1 MVEKPMHLD
10 GNAAPRFAWMGRVAQ
25 PSFGPPLHDHDIWEL
40 VYYTS
45 GSGIVRVGETEHP
58 ISQGTLLCLPPHVPH
73 VQVCTEGY
81 TNYFL
86 GISGDLGAT
95 LDGSQVPTIYE
106 GADGSLLPLLAAM
119 HRESCQREVGW
130 QAVVDALFASLL
142 IILRR
147 RCATKIFPA
156 VERLKHMLC
165 DRMQDPNLRIG
176 QTLTKAGTV
185 GDRCLWGGPSRR
197 TDRVQRPISFQPS
210 LPPIDW
216 QASEPLSA
224 PGHSKIVGL
233 LLLLC
238 GLTLGKQRF
247 DESDRAPIRH
257 YRTGWPSRSFAR
269 CGSRVRL
276 FAGS

>member
-176 QTLTKAGTV
+176 QTLTKAGLSRDHLRRRFLAETGRTPARWLTELRIEHARV
-185 GDRCLWGGPSRR
+185 LLGTGAYGVAQVAELTGFSDPFHFSRVFRRLIGKPPSRCL
-197 TDRVQRPISFQPS
+197 
-210 LPPIDW
+210 
-216 QASEPLSA
+216 PLA
-224 PGHSKIVGL
+224 TQK
-233 LLLLC
+233 
-238 GLTLGKQRF
+238 
-247 DESDRAPIRH
+247 
-257 YRTGWPSRSFAR
+257 
-269 CGSRVRL
+269 
-276 FAGS
+276 